1 MAEKEFYRLDLV
13 IGTEGVEHTEKQ
25 VKAID
30 KLIEQ
35 TTRRAA
41 ALNKTRIN
49 PTARVDDR
57 VTTPAQKIESR
68 LDKLNR
74 TVAKPEVK
82 LSDRISNDLG
92 KLKSKLSSI
101 VKKVWKIPVTAAI
114 AGSLALG
121 GAAAYLGVN
130 SVHKAMDFESE
141 LSTIQALT
149 GATNAEMAKM
159 QTLALKMGADTKYNA
174 LEAAQGI
181 EELLKAGLTP
191 AAVQAG
197 GLEAALNL
205 ATAGGLG
212 LADAAEIMSTAL
224 NAYKKDGMAASQAA
238 DILAGTANASATG
251 VEELRYSLAMASAV
265 ASGVGMSFKDTNV
278 ALGLFAN
285 NGLKGSDAGTSLK
298 TMLSN
303 LVPKTSDAYSLFEQF
318 NLLVT
323 DTTASLS
330 LLSKAGIK
338 PASGSVTDINKALEK
353 YVARQQGLKEGTN
366 KATKATREFMM
377 ANNLIHSA
385 FYDEKG
391 NLRDLEQIAGVLQD
405 RFGKLT
411 NEQRQ
416 FYMNQIFGSDAIR
429 AGTILFKEGAKGVKE
444 FEKEMSNVTAL
455 EVAKKKMDNAAGA
468 VEQFNGAVETL
479 QISALLPTMPI
490 IKRVALGA
498 ADFVEKY
505 TPEITAAVDKM
516 MSKAQ
521 HQMDVLAKN
530 PEFQKADLFG
540 KMKIAWDTVITQPLT
555 EWWDGNGKQ
564 AVDNLADK
572 MGTVLGV
579 GLKGVFM
586 GALGIFD
593 KDDDKKSVY
602 MSAGESAGKSFFDA
616 FIKAFDAGAI
626 VNKLLEAFQ
635 NMQPEWL
642 GGNTTSTAG
651 TIASLGFDAWL
662 MYKLVNLVKGPTTL
676 GKNVL
681 DKGKNVFGKFTGKS
695 SPPKGSTVATD
706 VVTNTGTRTT
716 TQAPTNTR
724 VGSQAKY
731 DPRYRTPTKAMNPPK
746 EWVQPGIATLAQFL
760 GIGSKITIGA
770 TGIAG
775 IAGVGYNILSGGSAW
790 ENAAKDKN
798 SIYSSVM
805 AGRGGNGVT
814 PEVQNQIKN
823 DIMNQ
828 VIGSPTAKNQNKDV
842 VKISPEQIDSIVSNL
857 QDFKQEVKN
866 EINVSVTPG
875 AVQVNMPTQTIDYD
889 EVANKV
895 GWTVANQVRR
905 GFQNKVAID

>member
-49 PTARVDDR
+49 PTVRVDDR
-57 VTTPAQKIESR
+57 LTSPAQKIESR

-92 KLKSKLSSI
+92 KLQSKLSSI

-114 AGSLALG
+114 AGTLAFG
-121 GAAAYLGVN
+121 GGAAYLGVD

-212 LADAAEIMSTAL
+212 LADSAEIMSTAL
-224 NAYKKDGMAASQAA
+224 NAYKKDAMTAAQAS
-238 DILAGTANASATG
+238 DILAGTANASATS
-251 VEELRYSLAMASAV
+251 VEELRYSLAAVSAV

-285 NGLKGSDAGTSLK
+285 NGLKGPDAGTSLK

-303 LVPKTSDAYSLFEQF
+303 LVPKTNDAYNLFDQF
-318 NLLVT
+318 NLLIT

-338 PASGSVTDINKALEK
+338 PASNSVTDINNALQK
-353 YVARQQGLKEGTN
+353 YVARQQGLKEGTKKVVN
-366 KATKATREFMM
+366 ATRDFMM
-377 ANNLIHSA
+377 ANNLVHSA

-391 NLRDLEQIAGVLQD
+391 DLKDLDKIAGLLQD

-416 FYMNQIFGSDAIR
+416 FYLYQLFGSDAIR
-429 AGTILFKEGAKGVKE
+429 AGTILYKEGAKGVKE

-468 VEQFNGAVETL
+468 VEQFRGAVETL

-490 IKRVALGA
+490 IKRVAHGA

-516 MSKAQ
+516 MTKVQ
-521 HQMDVLAKN
+521 NQMDKLAKD
-530 PEFQKADLFG
+530 PAFQKADMFG
-540 KMKIAWDTVITQPLT
+540 KLRIAWDTVITQPLT
-555 EWWDGNGKQ
+555 EWWEGNGKNV
-564 AVDNLADK
+564 ADNFSSK
-572 MGTVLGV
+572 MGKYLGD
-579 GLKGVFM
+579 GLKGVIL

-593 KDDDKKSVY
+593 KEGEKSVY
-602 MSAGESAGKSFFDA
+602 ASAGVSAGKSFSDS
-616 FIKAFDAGAI
+616 FIEAFDAPAI
-626 VNKLLEAFQ
+626 VKKLLEAFK
-635 NMQPEWL
+635 NMQPEFL
-642 GGNTTSTAG
+642 GGNTSSTAG
-651 TIASLGFDAWL
+651 TIASLAIDAWI
-662 MYKLVNLVKGPTTL
+662 MSKVFKLGKGPWNT
-676 GKNVL
+676 GKNIFE
-681 DKGKNVFGKFTGKS
+681 KMTGKT
-695 SPPKGSTVATD
+695 PAPTGTAVATD
-706 VVTNTGTRTT
+706 VVTSTGTK
-716 TQAPTNTR
+716 AANSPTKGTSPI
-724 VGSQAKY
+724 GDLAKY

-746 EWVQPGIATLAQFL
+746 EWIPPGIAALGKFL
-760 GIGSKITIGA
+760 GVGSKITIGA
-770 TGIAG
+770 AG
-775 IAGVGYNILSGGSAW
+775 AAGLAGVGYNILSGGSVW

-814 PEVQNQIKN
+814 PEMQNQIKN
-823 DIMNQ
+823 DIIAQ
-828 VIGSPTAKNQNKDV
+828 ITNKGTSTSTKPIEA
-842 VKISPEQIDSIVSNL
+842 KISSEQVDAIVSNL

-866 EINVSVTPG
+866 EISVTVTPG
-875 AVQVNMPTQTIDYD
+875 AVQVNMPTQTVDYN
-889 EVANKV
+889 EVEKRV
-895 GWTVANQVRR
+895 GSAVVTQMRR
-905 GFQNKVAID
+905 AFQNTIARD

>member
-13 IGTEGVEHTEKQ
+13 IGTEGVEATEKQ

-30 KLIEQ
+30 KLLEQ
-35 TTRRAA
+35 TSRRAA

-49 PTARVDDR
+49 PSVRVDDR
-57 VTTPAQKIESR
+57 LTSPAQKIESR

-74 TVAKPEVK
+74 TIAKPEVK

-92 KLKSKLSSI
+92 KLQSKLSGI

-121 GAAAYLGVN
+121 GGAAYLGVN

-149 GATNAEMAKM
+149 GASQAEMAKM

-197 GLEAALNL
+197 ALESALNL

-212 LADAAEIMSTAL
+212 LADAAEVMSTAL
-224 NAYKKDGMAASQAA
+224 NAFKIPSDQANTAA
-238 DILAGTANASATG
+238 DILAGTANASATE
-251 VEELRYSLAMASAV
+251 VEKLRESLAQVSAV
-265 ASGVGMSFKDTNV
+265 AAGVGMTFQDTNI

-298 TMLSN
+298 TMLAN
-303 LVPKTSDAYSLFEQF
+303 LVPQTDAAYSLFDKF

-323 DTTASLS
+323 DTSASMAF
-330 LLSKAGIK
+330 LSKSGIK
-338 PASGSVTDINKALEK
+338 PASDSVKDISKAMET
-353 YVARQQGLKEGTN
+353 YVAKQEHLKAGSAKAA
-366 KATKATREFMM
+366 KATKEFMM
-377 ANNLIHSA
+377 ANNLVHSA

-391 NLRDLEQIAGVLQD
+391 DLRGLDQIAGILQD

-416 FYMNQIFGSDAIR
+416 FYLNQIFGSDAIR
-429 AGTILFKEGAKGVKE
+429 AGTILFKEGAKGVKD
-444 FEKEMSNVTAL
+444 FQKEMSNVTAL

-468 VEQFNGAVETL
+468 VEQFSGAVETL
-479 QISALLPTMPI
+479 QISALLPTMPL

-505 TPEITAAVDKM
+505 TPEITSAIDKM
-516 MSKAQ
+516 MSKVQ
-521 HQMDVLAKN
+521 DQMDKLAKD
-530 PEFQKADLFG
+530 PAFERADMFG
-540 KMKIAWDTVITQPLT
+540 KLRIAWDTVITQPLT
-555 EWWDGNGKQ
+555 EWWEGNGQQ
-564 AVDNLADK
+564 AVSNLSAK
-572 MGTVLGV
+572 MGTALGD

-593 KDDDKKSVY
+593 DDSKKSVY
-602 MSAGESAGKSFFDA
+602 MSAGESAGKSFFDS
-616 FIKAFDAGAI
+616 FIEAFDAGAI
-626 VNKLLEAFQ
+626 AKKAAEAFK
-635 NMQPEWL
+635 NMQPEFL
-642 GGNTTSTAG
+642 GGNTSSTGG
-651 TIASLGFDAWL
+651 TIASVVLDAWL
-662 MYKLVNLVKGPTTL
+662 ASKIFKLGKGPWKT
-676 GKNVL
+676 GKNIL
-681 DKGKNVFGKFTGKS
+681 SKMTGKTV
-695 SPPKGSTVATD
+695 PKGGTPVATD
-706 VVTNTGTRTT
+706 VLTRTS
-716 TQAPTNTR
+716 TR
-724 VGSQAKY
+724 PVQTLPNGESPVGGQAKY
-731 DPRYRTPTKAMNPPK
+731 DPRYRTPTKEMNPPK
-746 EWVQPGIATLAQFL
+746 AWTRPGIDTLGSIL
-760 GIGSKITIGA
+760 GIGTRV
-770 TGIAG
+770 
-775 IAGVGYNILSGGSAW
+775 AGVGLGVLGIGVGTGAGLGYIGSAW
-790 ENAAKDKN
+790 ENTAKDKN

-823 DIMNQ
+823 DIIAQ
-828 VIGSPTAKNQNKDV
+828 ITNKGTSNPMEA
-842 VKISPEQIDSIVSNL
+842 KISPEQVDAIVSNL

-866 EINVSVTPG
+866 EISVTVTPG
-875 AVQVNMPTQTIDYD
+875 AVQLNMPTQTVDYD
-889 EVANKV
+889 EVADKV
-895 GWTVANQVRR
+895 GWTVANQIRR
-905 GFQNKVAID
+905 GFQNQITRD